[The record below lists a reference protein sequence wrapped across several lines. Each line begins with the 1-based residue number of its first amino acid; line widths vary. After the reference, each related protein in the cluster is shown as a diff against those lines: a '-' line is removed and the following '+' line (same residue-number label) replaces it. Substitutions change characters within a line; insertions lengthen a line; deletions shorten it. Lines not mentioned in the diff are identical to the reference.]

1 MSTCVIARG
10 VAPPGMSAMPSLIT
24 LLRSRSVV
32 WVHDLP
38 RGIAGDPAPGAE
50 SPAIPRGRSCTQ
62 TTLRD
67 RSSVINEGIALIPG
81 GATPRAI
88 THVDMD
94 AFYAVIEQRDRS
106 ELRGLP
112 VIVGASPTGC
122 GVVSA
127 ASYEA
132 RRFGVRSAMPIG
144 RAARLCPHAA
154 FLPVDMRKYQGVSVQ
169 VMGILVDFSPL
180 VEPVS
185 VDKAFVDLSGTES
198 LFGSPLD
205 AVRRIKARILAETGL
220 TASAGLAANKFVAK
234 VASELEKPDGLVVV
248 AAGDEARF
256 LGALPIE
263 RLWGVGR
270 VMAKALG
277 DLGFTTI
284 GQLQRAPRVVLAHR
298 FGRHGE
304 ILHDLAFGRD
314 DRSVEPYGVPKS
326 IGAEETFGVDCTNPE
341 QLKTTLR
348 SHAERVA
355 AELREGGFSAARIT
369 LKLRLAPFETH
380 TRSVT
385 EEPTQDGLE
394 LYRRALA
401 LLERDRVTRPVR
413 LIGLRSEERRVGK

>member
-1 MSTCVIARG
+1 VTRRG
-10 VAPPGMSAMPSLIT
+10 SPVENSPEVVA
-24 LLRSRSVV
+24 SVA
-32 WVHDLP
+32 DK
-38 RGIAGDPAPGAE
+38 DAE
-50 SPAIPRGRSCTQ
+50 TDS
-62 TTLRD
+62 
-67 RSSVINEGIALIPG
+67 G
-81 GATPRAI
+81 GVRPRAI
-88 THVDMD
+88 AHVDMD
-94 AFYAVIEQRDRS
+94 AFYASIEQRDRP
-106 ELRGLP
+106 ELRGRP
-112 VIVGASPTGC
+112 VIVGASPTGR

-132 RRFGVRSAMPIG
+132 RPYGVRSAMPIS

-154 FLPVDMRKYQGVSVQ
+154 FVPVDMRKYQRVSAQ
-169 VMGILVDFSPL
+169 IMGILVDFSPL

-185 VDKAFVDLSGTES
+185 VDEAFVDLSGTDS

-205 AVRRIKARILAETGL
+205 AVRLIKRRILAETGL

-248 AAGDEARF
+248 VAGDEARF

-284 GQLQRAPRVVLAHR
+284 GQLQRAPRSILGRR
-298 FGRHGE
+298 FGKHGE
-304 ILHDLAFGRD
+304 ALHDLAFGRD
-314 DRSVEPYGVPKS
+314 DRPVEPYGIPKS
-326 IGAEETFGVDCTNPE
+326 IGAEETFGVDCTNPA

-348 SHAERVA
+348 AHAERVA
-355 AELREGGFSAARIT
+355 AELREGGFSAGRVT

-380 TRSVT
+380 TRSVSG
-385 EEPTQDGLE
+385 EPTQDGLE

-413 LIGLRSEERRVGK
+413 LIGLSASRLGPSGKGQLDLLDPAALRRERLARVVDRLTARFGEGTVIPAVLLPEREGE

>member
-1 MSTCVIARG
+1 M
-10 VAPPGMSAMPSLIT
+10 
-24 LLRSRSVV
+24 
-32 WVHDLP
+32 
-38 RGIAGDPAPGAE
+38 
-50 SPAIPRGRSCTQ
+50 
-62 TTLRD
+62 
-67 RSSVINEGIALIPG
+67 INKGIALIPG

-94 AFYAVIEQRDRS
+94 AFYAAIEQRDRP

-112 VIVGASPTGC
+112 VIVGASPTGR

-132 RRFGVRSAMPIG
+132 RRFGVRSATPIG

-154 FLPVDMRKYQGVSVQ
+154 FLPVDMRKYQRVSVQ

-185 VDKAFVDLSGTES
+185 VDEAFVDLSGTES

-205 AVRRIKARILAETGL
+205 AVRLIKTRILAETGL

-277 DLGFTTI
+277 DLGFTTT
-284 GQLQRAPRVVLAHR
+284 GQLQRAPRAVLAHR

-355 AELREGGFSAARIT
+355 AELREGGFSAGRVT

-413 LIGLRSEERRVGK
+413 LIGLSASRLGPSGKGQLDLLDPAALRRERLARVVDRLAARFGEGAVIPAALLPGRGAD

>member
-1 MSTCVIARG
+1 MTRRG
-10 VAPPGMSAMPSLIT
+10 SPVENSPEVVA
-24 LLRSRSVV
+24 SVA
-32 WVHDLP
+32 DK
-38 RGIAGDPAPGAE
+38 DAE
-50 SPAIPRGRSCTQ
+50 TDS
-62 TTLRD
+62 
-67 RSSVINEGIALIPG
+67 G
-81 GATPRAI
+81 GVRPRAI
-88 THVDMD
+88 AHVDMD
-94 AFYAVIEQRDRS
+94 AFYASIEQRDRP
-106 ELRGLP
+106 ELRGRP
-112 VIVGASPTGC
+112 VIVGASPTGR

-132 RRFGVRSAMPIG
+132 RPYGVRSAMPIS

-154 FLPVDMRKYQGVSVQ
+154 FVPVDMQKYQRVSAQ
-169 VMGILVDFSPL
+169 IMGILVDFSPL

-185 VDKAFVDLSGTES
+185 VDEAFVDLSGTDS

-205 AVRRIKARILAETGL
+205 AVRLIKRRILAETGL

-248 AAGDEARF
+248 VAGDEARF

-284 GQLQRAPRVVLAHR
+284 GQLQRAPRAILGRR
-298 FGRHGE
+298 FGKHGE
-304 ILHDLAFGRD
+304 ALHDLAFGRD
-314 DRSVEPYGVPKS
+314 DRPVEPYGIPKS
-326 IGAEETFGVDCTNPE
+326 IGAEETFGVDCTNPA

-348 SHAERVA
+348 AHAERVA
-355 AELREGGFSAARIT
+355 AELREGGFSAGRVT

-380 TRSVT
+380 TRSVSG
-385 EEPTQDGLE
+385 EPTQDGLE

-413 LIGLRSEERRVGK
+413 LIGLSASRLGPSGKGQLDLLDPAALRRERLARVVDRLTARFGEGTVIPAVLLPEREGE